1 MRSRPAGSAAP
12 VRWCDTKVD
21 ISKIRTTR
29 GDLNEADIIKAIT
42 PHIEKLANAAVK
54 ELKDMKAIAFLP
66 MWGVQGPSPALNDL
80 GIRSESLDASSR
92 ERDVVIDQFR
102 KGYIQV
108 LVNCMLFGEGFD
120 VPDAEAVI
128 LVRPTKSR
136 PLYAQMVGRVTR
148 PKDGKNG
155 IIIDF
160 PWVSGKHS
168 LIKPT
173 ELFDRTGATDEV
185 YKIAEELLDGMK
197 TDDLWR
203 RSNRPRKSRWSGGSI
218 GSRSAEKKVSYRRVI
233 YDPLA
238 VGDVLGLP
246 MRQESDSALRNRA
259 TPKQVEL
266 LAKFG
271 IMCGHAMSRRRASK
285 MLDIVFGRMKQGLCT
300 IKQCACLIAND
311 VDPDE
316 ARSMSKVDASI
327 RIGQL
332 IGR

>member
-1 MRSRPAGSAAP
+1 
-12 VRWCDTKVD
+12 
-21 ISKIRTTR
+21 
-29 GDLNEADIIKAIT
+29 
-42 PHIEKLANAAVK
+42 
-54 ELKDMKAIAFLP
+54 
-66 MWGVQGPSPALNDL
+66 
-80 GIRSESLDASSR
+80 
-92 ERDVVIDQFR
+92 
-102 KGYIQV
+102 
-108 LVNCMLFGEGFD
+108 
-120 VPDAEAVI
+120 VI

-148 PKDGKNG
+148 PKDGKKG
-155 IIIDF
+155 VIIDY

-197 TDDLWR
+197 TDDLLDAIEQAEEIQVER
-203 RSNRPRKSRWSGGSI
+203 RKYRVKVS
-218 GSRSAEKKVSYRRVI
+218 EKKVNYRRVS

-271 IMCGHAMSRRRASK
+271 IMCGHAMSKRRASK